1 MKINYF
7 SSSILIFFLYIC
19 FSLNLSAKISNS
31 IIVKVGNEIITSS
44 DLENEIKTILF
55 LSNRNLTQKDI
66 NSVKNQAVK
75 SLIKDSIKKIEVKK
89 NKITNY
95 NQDELENYLLKISK
109 NFKTNRPS
117 LKNIFEKNGVDYNS
131 FVEKSKVRLM
141 WKTLIYFKYKNQL
154 GVNMVEVQNE
164 IQNIFQNKKKN
175 LEYELS
181 EIELYYEK
189 NKIENLLKKINKTI
203 AEEGFQNTA
212 KKYSI
217 SNSAQNGGKIG
228 LFPENTLSS
237 VYLNEIKKIKM
248 GEITKPIKTP
258 SDSIVILKID
268 SINEVEVKNLDLEKV
283 KEKIIARKKEEK
295 LELFSRSHYSDL
307 ENSTFIKFQ

>member
-1 MKINYF
+1 MKINYL
-7 SSSILIFFLYIC
+7 SSIFIFFLYVC
-19 FSLNLSAKISNS
+19 FSFNSAAKINNS

-55 LSNRNLTQKDI
+55 LSKKNLTQKGI
-66 NSVKNQAVK
+66 NSIKQQAIK

-95 NQDELENYLLKISK
+95 SEDELENYLLQISK
-109 NFKTNRPS
+109 NFKTSRPN
-117 LKNIFEKNGVDYNS
+117 LKNTFEKNGINYNS
-131 FVEKSKVRLM
+131 FIEKSKVRLM
-141 WKTLIYFKYKNQL
+141 WKTFIYIKYKNQL

-164 IQNIFQNKKKN
+164 IEDMFQNKKKN

-189 NKIENLLKKINKTI
+189 EKNENLLKKIYKTI
-203 AEEGFQNTA
+203 AEQGFQNAA
-212 KKYSI
+212 KEFSV
-217 SNSAQNGGKIG
+217 SSSAQKGGKIG

-237 VYLNEIKKIKM
+237 VYLNELKKIKI

-258 SDSIVILKID
+258 SDSMVILKID
-268 SINEVEVKNLDLEKV
+268 SINQIEVKNLDLKKI
-283 KEKIIARKKEEK
+283 KEKIITKKKEEK
-295 LELFSRSHYSDL
+295 LDLFSRSHYSNL